1 MEYTASKVWELYQK
15 GIDYLNKK
23 HLIADTNQAWDFFCG
38 DQWKGL
44 KSGNVTMPKFDFI
57 HSNVMRLVTIVY
69 SNRLSVTYTDLE
81 GRSEYQPVYDLLQRK
96 YLEDYEH
103 AKEDVMM
110 RQTMKDACITGDGIQ
125 FFGHGANASK
135 VQRLDNTSVLY
146 GDESEPNI
154 QKQPYIIIHQRET
167 VKSVRKQAEKNG
179 LSQAEIDRIVSDTDT
194 KEVIGN
200 RQEVDE
206 SHAAQNGKVTT
217 LIYMTKNEE
226 GVVCTMRSTN
236 AVVYE
241 PFHELRGEPS
251 PIDAATGIP
260 GKGLRLYPL
269 LKMSWEL
276 RPNDARGVSHVKK
289 LIPNQIEL
297 NKNIARLSMA
307 SKSFCFPHL
316 AYLEGAITNEE
327 QLDVVGG
334 KIAVQ
339 GTDVNE
345 INKLLTYVQPAQ
357 ISNIPKQLS
366 DDLLQITQEL
376 SGSGENTLGQIELN
390 RVAASA
396 INAVNERAE
405 SMLDDQVAMLAQFG
419 EDFAALMAEL
429 HIIYEPDGFTV
440 ERQAIDPMTGQPAIN
455 PETGEPLMEKVLVT
469 QEMLDNLMPAVRVDI
484 SKENSFNILAR
495 DKWLDDLL
503 SNGLIDLKTRVR
515 MASVGSPIPKNEMLV
530 EIQRMQAEQAQQAA
544 MQQAAMPPGEKQP
557 GPPV

>member
-226 GVVCTMRSTN
+226 GIVCTMRSTN
-236 AVVYE
+236 AVIYE

-276 RPNDARGVSHVKK
+276 RPNDARGVSHVRK

-316 AYLEGAITNEE
+316 AYLEGAVTNEE

-345 INKLLTYVQPAQ
+345 INKLLTYIQPAQ
-357 ISNIPKQLS
+357 ISNIPKQLQ
-366 DDLLQITQEL
+366 DDLLQVTQEL

-429 HIIYEPDGFTV
+429 HIVYEPDGFTV

-503 SNGLIDLKTRVR
+503 ANNLIDLKTRVR
-515 MASVGSPIPKNEMLV
+515 MASVGSPIPKNEMLA
-530 EIQRMQAEQAQQAA
+530 EIQRMEAEQAQMAA
-544 MQQAAMPPGEKQP
+544 LAPPPESGKQP

>member
-1 MEYTASKVWELYQK
+1 MEHTASKIWDLYQK

-44 KSGNVTMPKFDFI
+44 KSGNMTMPKFDFI

-69 SNRLSVTYTDLE
+69 ANRLAVTYTDLE
-81 GRSEYQPVYDLLQRK
+81 GRTELQPIYDLLQTK
-96 YLEDYEH
+96 YLEDYEQG
-103 AKEDVMM
+103 KEDILM
-110 RQTMKDACITGDGIQ
+110 RTSLKEACITGDGIQ
-125 FFGHGANASK
+125 FFGHGADASK
-135 VQRLDNTSVLY
+135 VQRLDNTAVLY
-146 GDESEPNI
+146 GDESEPDI

-179 LSQAEIDRIVSDTDT
+179 IAQTEIDKIVSDSDT

-200 RQEVDE
+200 KTEVDE

-226 GVVCTMRSTN
+226 GIVCTMRCTN

-241 PFHELRGEPS
+241 EFHPLRGEES
-251 PIDAATGIP
+251 VIDRQNGVVAR
-260 GKGLRLYPL
+260 GLRLYPL
-269 LKMSWEL
+269 IKLSWEL

-297 NKNIARLSMA
+297 NKNIARMSMA
-307 SKSFCFPHL
+307 SKNFSFPKL
-316 AYLEGAITNEE
+316 AYLENAITNEE

-334 KIAVQ
+334 KVAVQ
-339 GTDVNE
+339 GQDVSE
-345 INKLLTYVQPAQ
+345 INKMLTYIQPAQ
-357 ISNIPKQLS
+357 VSNVPKQLS

-405 SMLDDQVAMLAQFG
+405 SMLDDQVASLAQFG
-419 EDFAALMAEL
+419 EDYAKLMAEL
-429 HIIYEPDGFTV
+429 HIVYEPDGFTV
-440 ERQAIDPMTGQPAIN
+440 EQPITDPITGQ
-455 PETGEPLMEKVLVT
+455 ETVVKERVT
-469 QEMLDNLMPAVRVDI
+469 QEMLDKIMPAVRVDI
-484 SKENSFNILAR
+484 TKENSFNILAR

-503 SNGLIDLKTRVR
+503 SNQLIDLKTRVR
-515 MASVGSPIPKNEMLV
+515 LASTGSPIPKNEMLA
-530 EIQRMQAEQAQQAA
+530 EISRIEAEQAQMQMQMQA
-544 MQQAAMPPGEKQP
+544 QMPPPEQNAP
-557 GPPV
+557 MT